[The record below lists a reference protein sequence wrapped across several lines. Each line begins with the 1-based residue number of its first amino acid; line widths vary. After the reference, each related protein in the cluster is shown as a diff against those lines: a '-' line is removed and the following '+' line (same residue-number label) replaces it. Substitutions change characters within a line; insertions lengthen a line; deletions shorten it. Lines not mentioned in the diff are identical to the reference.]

1 LAAAHGSGRAIVLHC
16 KHVHSFIGGRRN
28 ALTGRGSHRG
38 ELRESVRPITSRARK
53 LSYVALA
60 GHRQGNCTMIAE
72 LIFLIVIVALALPGL
87 IVHAFDYG
95 ERTEPTP
102 VVTSPPALQS

>member
-1 LAAAHGSGRAIVLHC
+1 MV
-16 KHVHSFIGGRRN
+16 
-28 ALTGRGSHRG
+28 
-38 ELRESVRPITSRARK
+38 
-53 LSYVALA
+53 
-60 GHRQGNCTMIAE
+60 AE

-102 VVTSPPALQS
+102 AVTSPPALQS